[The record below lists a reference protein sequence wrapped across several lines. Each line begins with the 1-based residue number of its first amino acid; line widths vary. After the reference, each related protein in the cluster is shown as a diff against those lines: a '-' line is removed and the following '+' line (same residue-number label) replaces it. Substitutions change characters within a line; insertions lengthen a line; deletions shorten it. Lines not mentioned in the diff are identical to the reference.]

1 MQNGVIQNKL
11 ARIEAYLTKLQ
22 EIIPD
27 GFKEFEKDWR
37 TQMIAERGLQILIEI
52 IIDVANRLIAINNW
66 GPTTSSA
73 DSIRLLV
80 LKKVISSEEPYLKMI
95 KFRTPIEFF
104 IVDKNDPNILYDKF
118 YLGEDELQK
127 KRIDLKL
134 KFPIKGKT
142 ILYNHKYISVL
153 LKG

>member
-66 GPTTSSA
+66 GPTKSSA
-73 DSIRLLV
+73 DYIRLLV

-95 KFRTPIEFF
+95 KFRNF
-104 IVDKNDPNILYDKF
+104 IVHDYDRVDNAIVYLILTENLGDIRKF
-118 YLGEDELQK
+118 REE
-127 KRIDLKL
+127 
-134 KFPIKGKT
+134 
-142 ILYNHKYISVL
+142 VL
-153 LKG
+153 SYE

>member
-95 KFRTPIEFF
+95 KFRNF
-104 IVDKNDPNILYDKF
+104 IVHDYDRVDNAIVYSILTENLGDIRKF
-118 YLGEDELQK
+118 RDE
-127 KRIDLKL
+127 
-134 KFPIKGKT
+134 
-142 ILYNHKYISVL
+142 VL
-153 LKG
+153 NYE

>member
-95 KFRTPIEFF
+95 KFRNF
-104 IVDKNDPNILYDKF
+104 IVHDYDKVDNAIV
-118 YLGEDELQK
+118 YSILTENLGDIRNYREE
-127 KRIDLKL
+127 
-134 KFPIKGKT
+134 
-142 ILYNHKYISVL
+142 ILNYE
-153 LKG
+153 

>member
-95 KFRTPIEFF
+95 KFRNF
-104 IVDKNDPNILYDKF
+104 IVHDYDRVDNAIVYLILTENLDDIRKF
-118 YLGEDELQK
+118 REE
-127 KRIDLKL
+127 
-134 KFPIKGKT
+134 
-142 ILYNHKYISVL
+142 VL
-153 LKG
+153 SYE

>member
-73 DSIRLLV
+73 NSIRLLV

-95 KFRTPIEFF
+95 KFRNF
-104 IVDKNDPNILYDKF
+104 IVHDYDRVDNAIVYSILTENLGDIRKF
-118 YLGEDELQK
+118 REEVINYE
-127 KRIDLKL
+127 
-134 KFPIKGKT
+134 
-142 ILYNHKYISVL
+142 
-153 LKG
+153 

>member
-1 MQNGVIQNKL
+1 MQNDVIQNKL

-27 GFKEFEKDWR
+27 EFKGFEKDWR

-52 IIDVANRLIAINNW
+52 IIDVANRLIAIKNW

-95 KFRTPIEFF
+95 KFRNF
-104 IVDKNDPNILYDKF
+104 IVHDYDRVDNAIVYSILTENLDDIRKF
-118 YLGEDELQK
+118 RDE
-127 KRIDLKL
+127 
-134 KFPIKGKT
+134 
-142 ILYNHKYISVL
+142 VL
-153 LKG
+153 NYE

>member
-1 MQNGVIQNKL
+1 MQNEVTQNKL

-95 KFRTPIEFF
+95 TFRNFIVHDYDRVDNAIVYLILTENLGNIRKFRE
-104 IVDKNDPNILYDKF
+104 
-118 YLGEDELQK
+118 E
-127 KRIDLKL
+127 
-134 KFPIKGKT
+134 
-142 ILYNHKYISVL
+142 VL
-153 LKG
+153 SYE

>member
-1 MQNGVIQNKL
+1 MVVMQNGVIQNKL
-11 ARIEAYLTKLQ
+11 ARIEVYLTKLQ

-27 GFKEFEKDWR
+27 GFKEFEKDWK

-66 GPTTSSA
+66 GLTTSSA

-95 KFRTPIEFF
+95 KFRNF
-104 IVDKNDPNILYDKF
+104 IVHDYDKVDNAIV
-118 YLGEDELQK
+118 YSILTENLGDI
-127 KRIDLKL
+127 R
-134 KFPIKGKT
+134 KFREE
-142 ILYNHKYISVL
+142 ILNYE
-153 LKG
+153 

>member
-27 GFKEFEKDWR
+27 GFKEFGKDWR

-95 KFRTPIEFF
+95 KFRNF
-104 IVDKNDPNILYDKF
+104 IVHDYDRVDNAIVYSILTENLDDIRKF
-118 YLGEDELQK
+118 REE
-127 KRIDLKL
+127 
-134 KFPIKGKT
+134 
-142 ILYNHKYISVL
+142 VL
-153 LKG
+153 NYE

>member
-1 MQNGVIQNKL
+1 MQNDVIQNKL

-27 GFKEFEKDWR
+27 EFNGFEKDWR

-52 IIDVANRLIAINNW
+52 IIDVANRLIAIKNW

-73 DSIRLLV
+73 NSIRLLF

-95 KFRTPIEFF
+95 KFRNF
-104 IVDKNDPNILYDKF
+104 IVHDYDRVDNAIVYSILTENLDDIRKF
-118 YLGEDELQK
+118 RDE
-127 KRIDLKL
+127 
-134 KFPIKGKT
+134 
-142 ILYNHKYISVL
+142 VL
-153 LKG
+153 NYE

>member
-1 MQNGVIQNKL
+1 MKNGVIQNKL

-95 KFRTPIEFF
+95 KFRNF
-104 IVDKNDPNILYDKF
+104 IVHDYDKVDHAIV
-118 YLGEDELQK
+118 YSILTENLGDI
-127 KRIDLKL
+127 R
-134 KFPIKGKT
+134 KFREE
-142 ILYNHKYISVL
+142 ILNYE
-153 LKG
+153 

>member
-95 KFRTPIEFF
+95 KFRNF
-104 IVDKNDPNILYDKF
+104 IVHDYDRVDNAIVYLILTENLGDIRKF
-118 YLGEDELQK
+118 
-127 KRIDLKL
+127 R
-134 KFPIKGKT
+134 
-142 ILYNHKYISVL
+142 
-153 LKG
+153 

>member
-1 MQNGVIQNKL
+1 MQNGVVQNKL

-22 EIIPD
+22 EITPAEFRD
-27 GFKEFEKDWR
+27 FEKDWK

-95 KFRTPIEFF
+95 KFRNF
-104 IVDKNDPNILYDKF
+104 IVHDYDRVDNVVVYSILTENLDDIRRF
-118 YLGEDELQK
+118 REE
-127 KRIDLKL
+127 
-134 KFPIKGKT
+134 
-142 ILYNHKYISVL
+142 VL
-153 LKG
+153 NYE

>member
-73 DSIRLLV
+73 DSIILLV

-95 KFRTPIEFF
+95 KFRNF
-104 IVDKNDPNILYDKF
+104 IVHDYDRVDNAIVYLILTENLGDIRKF
-118 YLGEDELQK
+118 REE
-127 KRIDLKL
+127 
-134 KFPIKGKT
+134 
-142 ILYNHKYISVL
+142 VL
-153 LKG
+153 SYE

>member
-1 MQNGVIQNKL
+1 MQNDVIQNKL

-27 GFKEFEKDWR
+27 EFKGFEKDWR

-66 GPTTSSA
+66 GLTTSSA

-95 KFRTPIEFF
+95 KFRNF
-104 IVDKNDPNILYDKF
+104 IVHDYDRVDNAIVYSILTENLDDIRKF
-118 YLGEDELQK
+118 RDE
-127 KRIDLKL
+127 
-134 KFPIKGKT
+134 
-142 ILYNHKYISVL
+142 VL
-153 LKG
+153 NYE